1 MQFPQ
6 SFVHV
11 STAYA
16 NCPQRVIEEK
26 FYDSPMDSDKLIALM
41 ECVED
46 KLAEDITP
54 QYVDSSLFEFLAYS
68 GRGRTREKKNLF
80 LAVYRL
86 LGKWPNTYTYTKA
99 VAENVI
105 RKQAGDLPIGIFR
118 PAIG

>member
-16 NCPQRVIEEK
+16 NCPQSVIEEK
-26 FYDSPMDSDKLIALM
+26 FYDPPMDSDKLIALM

-54 QYVDSSLFEFLAYS
+54 QYVESSVFEFLALIK
-68 GRGRTREKKNLF
+68 RERAKRKTHVSLF
-80 LAVYRL
+80 TDY
-86 LGKWPNTYTYTKA
+86 
-99 VAENVI
+99 
-105 RKQAGDLPIGIFR
+105 
-118 PAIG
+118 

>member
-26 FYDSPMDSDKLIALM
+26 FYDPPMDSDKLIALM

-54 QYVDSSLFEFLAYS
+54 QYVDFSLFEFSALVWKENM
-68 GRGRTREKKNLF
+68 RKEKLIP
-80 LAVYRL
+80 YRL
-86 LGKWPNTYTYTKA
+86 QI
-99 VAENVI
+99 I
-105 RKQAGDLPIGIFR
+105 RKMAEHLYLYESSR
-118 PAIG
+118 

>member
-26 FYDSPMDSDKLIALM
+26 FYDPPMDSDKLIALM

-54 QYVDSSLFEFLAYS
+54 QYVDSSLFEFLALIK
-68 GRGRTREKKNLF
+68 RERAKRRTYFSLF
-80 LAVYRL
+80 TDY
-86 LGKWPNTYTYTKA
+86 
-99 VAENVI
+99 
-105 RKQAGDLPIGIFR
+105 
-118 PAIG
+118 

>member
-16 NCPQRVIEEK
+16 NCPQSVIEEK
-26 FYDSPMDSDKLIALM
+26 FYDPPMDSDKLIALM

-54 QYVDSSLFEFLAYS
+54 QYVESSLFEILALIK
-68 GRGRTREKKNLF
+68 RERAKRKTHVSLF
-80 LAVYRL
+80 TDY
-86 LGKWPNTYTYTKA
+86 
-99 VAENVI
+99 
-105 RKQAGDLPIGIFR
+105 
-118 PAIG
+118 